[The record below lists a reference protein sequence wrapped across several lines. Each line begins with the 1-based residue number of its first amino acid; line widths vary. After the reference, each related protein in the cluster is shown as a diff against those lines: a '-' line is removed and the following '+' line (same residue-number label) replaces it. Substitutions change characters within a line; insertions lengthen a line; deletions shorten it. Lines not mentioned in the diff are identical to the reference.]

1 MYLPLRPLSSVH
13 SWRYPVLGPVIL
25 AASRSDKMR
34 RFVSAAPGTKQVVD
48 RFIAGESVDQVVP
61 IVQDAADK
69 GLEVTLDVVGEDI
82 TTPAQAEAARDAY
95 LELIERLK
103 VLDLG
108 PRAEMSVKLSMFGQ
122 SLPSPAATLNGEPSG
137 LAPTFPG
144 GHELALANVR
154 PVVEAAAAIGTT
166 VTLDAEDHTTLD
178 SMFAIHEELRK
189 DFPQTGC
196 VIQSYLF
203 RTEDDARR
211 LAAAGSR
218 VRIVKGAYK
227 EPASVAYQ
235 DKAEIDKAY
244 VRITKI
250 LMAGEGYPMIGSH
263 DPRLIAIAQE
273 LGRQY
278 GRKLD
283 EYEFQMLYGIRSDE
297 HIRLA
302 AEGHR
307 MRVYTAYGTDWYGY
321 FMRRLA
327 EKPANLLFFGRSV
340 LTKG

>member
-1 MYLPLRPLSSVH
+1 M
-13 SWRYPVLGPVIL
+13 LGPVIL

-34 RFVSAAPGTKQVVD
+34 RIVSAAPVTKPVVN
-48 RFIAGESVDQVVP
+48 RFIPGETVDQVIP
-61 IVQDAADK
+61 IVEELTRD

-82 TTPAQAEAARDAY
+82 TEVEQSHAARDAY
-95 LELIERLK
+95 LLLIERLAE
-103 VLDLG
+103 LG
-108 PRAEMSVKLSMFGQ
+108 LGEKAEMSVKLSMFGQ
-122 SLPSPAATLNGEPSG
+122 ALE
-137 LAPTFPG
+137 G

-196 VIQSYLF
+196 VIQAYLF
-203 RTEDDARR
+203 RTEADARR
-211 LAAAGSR
+211 LAANGSR

-227 EPASVAYQ
+227 EPAEVAYL

-244 VRITKI
+244 VRILKI
-250 LMAGEGYPMIGSH
+250 LMDGEGYPMIGSH
-263 DPRLIAIAQE
+263 DPRLIAIGQE
-273 LGRQY
+273 LARKA

-283 EYEFQMLYGIRSDE
+283 EYEFQMLYGIRSEE
-297 HIRLA
+297 HLRLA

-327 EKPANLLFFGRSV
+327 EKPANLLFFVRSMI
-340 LTKG
+340 TKN

>member
-1 MYLPLRPLSSVH
+1 M
-13 SWRYPVLGPVIL
+13 LGPVIL

-34 RFVSAAPGTKQVVD
+34 RFVSAAPGTKQVVA
-48 RFIAGESVDQVVP
+48 RFIAGESVGDVVP
-61 IVQDAADK
+61 IVQELSDR

-82 TTPAQAEAARDAY
+82 TTVEQSYAARDAY
-95 LELIERLK
+95 LELIGRLK
-103 VLDLG
+103 ELG
-108 PRAEMSVKLSMFGQ
+108 LGERAEMSVKLSMFGQ
-122 SLPSPAATLNGEPSG
+122 SLE
-137 LAPTFPG
+137 G

-154 PVVEAAAAIGTT
+154 PVVEAAAEIGTT

-189 DFPQTGC
+189 THPQTGC
-196 VIQSYLF
+196 VIQAYLF

-211 LAAAGSR
+211 LAANGSR

-227 EPASVAYQ
+227 EPASVAIQ
-235 DKAEIDKAY
+235 DKPEIDKAY
-244 VRITKI
+244 VRIMKI
-250 LMAGEGYPMIGSH
+250 LMDGEGYPMIGSH
-263 DPRLIAIAQE
+263 DPRLISIGQE
-273 LGRQY
+273 LARRA

-283 EYEFQMLYGIRSDE
+283 EYEFQMLYGIRSE
-297 HIRLA
+297 EQHRLA

-327 EKPANLLFFGRSV
+327 EKPANLLFFVRSI

>member
-1 MYLPLRPLSSVH
+1 M
-13 SWRYPVLGPVIL
+13 LGPVIL
-25 AASRSDKMR
+25 AASRSDRMR
-34 RFVSAAPGTKQVVD
+34 RLVSAAPVTKQVVD
-48 RFIAGESVDQVVP
+48 RFIAGEGVDDVVP
-61 IVQDAADK
+61 VIRELTGQ
-69 GLEVTLDVVGEDI
+69 GLELTMDVVGEDI
-82 TTPAQAEAARDAY
+82 TNPAQAAAARDAY
-95 LELIERLK
+95 LELIDRLK
-103 VLDLG
+103 PLELG
-108 PRAEMSVKLSMFGQ
+108 TRAEMSVKLSMFGQ
-122 SLPSPAATLNGEPSG
+122 ALED
-137 LAPTFPG
+137 
-144 GHELALANVR
+144 GHELAFKNVR

-196 VIQSYLF
+196 VIQAYLF
-203 RTEDDARR
+203 RTEADARR
-211 LAAAGSR
+211 LAANGSR
-218 VRIVKGAYK
+218 VRLVKGAYK

-244 VRITKI
+244 VRVLKI
-250 LMAGEGYPMIGSH
+250 LMEGDGYPMIGSH
-263 DPRLIAIAQE
+263 DPRLIAIGQE
-273 LGRQY
+273 LAHRA

-283 EYEFQMLYGIRSDE
+283 EYEFQMLYGIRTEE
-297 HIRLA
+297 HLRLA

-327 EKPANLLFFGRSV
+327 EKPANLRFFARSM

>member
-1 MYLPLRPLSSVH
+1 M
-13 SWRYPVLGPVIL
+13 LGPVIL

-34 RFVSAAPGTKQVVD
+34 RIVSAAPVTKPVVT
-48 RFIAGESVDQVVP
+48 RFIPGETVDQVIP
-61 IVQDAADK
+61 IVEELTRK

-82 TTPAQAEAARDAY
+82 TTVDQSYAARDAY
-95 LELIERLK
+95 LRLVERLA
-103 VLDLG
+103 VLGLG
-108 PRAEMSVKLSMFGQ
+108 ETVEMSVKLSMFGQ
-122 SLPSPAATLNGEPSG
+122 SLE
-137 LAPTFPG
+137 G

-178 SMFAIHEELRK
+178 SMFAIHEELRR

-196 VIQSYLF
+196 VIQAYLF
-203 RTEDDARR
+203 RTEADARR

-227 EPASVAYQ
+227 EPAEVAYL
-235 DKAEIDKAY
+235 DKAEIDRAY
-244 VRITKI
+244 VRIMKI
-250 LMAGEGYPMIGSH
+250 LMEGEGYPMIGSH

-273 LGRQY
+273 LARQA

-283 EYEFQMLYGIRSDE
+283 EYEFQMLYGIRGEE
-297 HIRLA
+297 HLRLA

-327 EKPANLLFFGRSV
+327 EKPANLLFFLRSMI
-340 LTKG
+340 TKN

>member
-1 MYLPLRPLSSVH
+1 M
-13 SWRYPVLGPVIL
+13 LGPVIL

-48 RFIAGESVDQVVP
+48 RFIAGETVDHVIP
-61 IVQDAADK
+61 IVQDITGR

-82 TTPAQAEAARDAY
+82 TTVEQSHAARDAY
-95 LELIERLK
+95 LELVGRLK
-103 VLDLG
+103 ELG
-108 PRAEMSVKLSMFGQ
+108 LGERAEMSVKLSMFGQ
-122 SLPSPAATLNGEPSG
+122 ALE
-137 LAPTFPG
+137 G

-154 PVVEAAAAIGTT
+154 PVVAAAAEIGTT

-196 VIQSYLF
+196 VIQAYLF

-211 LAAAGSR
+211 LAANGSR

-227 EPASVAYQ
+227 EPASVALQ
-235 DKAEIDKAY
+235 DKPEIDKAY
-244 VRITKI
+244 VRIMKI
-250 LMAGEGYPMIGSH
+250 LMEGEGYPMIGSH
-263 DPRLIAIAQE
+263 DPRLISIGQE
-273 LGRQY
+273 LARRA

-283 EYEFQMLYGIRSDE
+283 EYEFQMLYGIRSE
-297 HIRLA
+297 EQNRLA

-327 EKPANLLFFGRSV
+327 EKPANLLFFARSI

>member
-1 MYLPLRPLSSVH
+1 M
-13 SWRYPVLGPVIL
+13 LGPVIL

-34 RFVSAAPGTKQVVD
+34 RIVSAAPVTKPVVN
-48 RFIAGESVDQVVP
+48 RFIPGETVDQVIP
-61 IVQDAADK
+61 IVEDLTQA

-82 TTPAQAEAARDAY
+82 TEVEQSYAARDAY
-95 LELIERLK
+95 LQLIERLAE
-103 VLDLG
+103 LG
-108 PRAEMSVKLSMFGQ
+108 LGEKAEMSVKLSMFGQ
-122 SLPSPAATLNGEPSG
+122 ALE
-137 LAPTFPG
+137 G

-196 VIQSYLF
+196 VIQAYLF
-203 RTEDDARR
+203 RTEADARR
-211 LAAAGSR
+211 LAANGSR

-227 EPASVAYQ
+227 EPAEVAYQ

-244 VRITKI
+244 VRILKI
-250 LMAGEGYPMIGSH
+250 LMDGEGYPMIGSH
-263 DPRLIAIAQE
+263 DPRLIAIGQE
-273 LGRQY
+273 LARKA

-283 EYEFQMLYGIRSDE
+283 EYEFQMLYGIRSEE
-297 HIRLA
+297 HLRLA

-327 EKPANLLFFGRSV
+327 EKPANLLFFVRSMI
-340 LTKG
+340 TKN

>member
-1 MYLPLRPLSSVH
+1 M
-13 SWRYPVLGPVIL
+13 LGPVIL
-25 AASRSDKMR
+25 AASRSDRMR
-34 RFVSAAPGTKQVVD
+34 RFVSAAPGTKQVVA
-48 RFIAGESVDQVVP
+48 RFIAGESVEQVVP
-61 IVQDAADK
+61 VVRQAAAN
-69 GLEVTLDVVGEDI
+69 GLDVTLDVVGEDI
-82 TTPAQAEAARDAY
+82 TTREQAAAARDAY
-95 LELIERLK
+95 LELIEHLK
-103 VLDLG
+103 GLG
-108 PRAEMSVKLSMFGQ
+108 LGTGAEMSVKLSMFGQ
-122 SLPSPAATLNGEPSG
+122 ALD
-137 LAPTFPG
+137 G

-189 DFPQTGC
+189 DFPETGC
-196 VIQSYLF
+196 VIQAYLF
-203 RTEDDARR
+203 RTEADARR

-227 EPASVAYQ
+227 EPAEVAYQ

-244 VRITKI
+244 VRVLRI
-250 LMAGEGYPMIGSH
+250 LMEGDGYPMIGSH
-263 DPRLIAIAQE
+263 DPRLISIAQE
-273 LGRQY
+273 LARRA

-283 EYEFQMLYGIRSDE
+283 EYEFQMLYGIRGEE
-297 HIRLA
+297 HLRLA

-327 EKPANLLFFGRSV
+327 EKPANLLFFIRSV
-340 LTKG
+340 ITHD

>member
-1 MYLPLRPLSSVH
+1 M
-13 SWRYPVLGPVIL
+13 LGPAIL

-34 RFVSAAPGTKQVVD
+34 RIVSAAPVTKPVVN
-48 RFIAGESVDQVVP
+48 RFIPGETVDQVIP
-61 IVQDAADK
+61 IVEELTRK

-82 TTPAQAEAARDAY
+82 TAVEQSHAARDAY

-103 VLDLG
+103 ELELG
-108 PRAEMSVKLSMFGQ
+108 ESVEMSVKLSMFGQ
-122 SLPSPAATLNGEPSG
+122 ALE
-137 LAPTFPG
+137 G

-178 SMFAIHEELRK
+178 SMFAIHEELRR

-196 VIQSYLF
+196 VIQAYLF
-203 RTEDDARR
+203 RTEADARR

-227 EPASVAYQ
+227 EPAEVAYQ

-244 VRITKI
+244 VRIMRI
-250 LMAGEGYPMIGSH
+250 LMEGEGYPMIGSH
-263 DPRLIAIAQE
+263 DPRLISIAQE
-273 LGRQY
+273 LARQA

-283 EYEFQMLYGIRSDE
+283 EYEFQMLYGIRSEE
-297 HIRLA
+297 HLRLA
-302 AEGHR
+302 SEGHR

-327 EKPANLLFFGRSV
+327 EKPANLLFFLRSMI
-340 LTKG
+340 TKN

>member
-1 MYLPLRPLSSVH
+1 M
-13 SWRYPVLGPVIL
+13 LGPVIL

-34 RFVSAAPGTKQVVD
+34 RIVSAAPVTKPVVN
-48 RFIAGESVDQVVP
+48 RFIPGETVDQVIP
-61 IVQDAADK
+61 IVEELTQA

-82 TTPAQAEAARDAY
+82 TEVAQSYAARDAY
-95 LELIERLK
+95 LRLIERLAE
-103 VLDLG
+103 LG
-108 PRAEMSVKLSMFGQ
+108 LGEKAEMSVKLSMFGQ
-122 SLPSPAATLNGEPSG
+122 ALE
-137 LAPTFPG
+137 G

-178 SMFAIHEELRK
+178 SMFAIHEELRR

-196 VIQSYLF
+196 VIQAYLF
-203 RTEDDARR
+203 RTEADARR

-227 EPASVAYQ
+227 EPAEVAYQ

-244 VRITKI
+244 VRIMKI
-250 LMAGEGYPMIGSH
+250 LMEGEGYPMIGSH
-263 DPRLIAIAQE
+263 DPRLIAIGQE
-273 LGRQY
+273 LARQA

-283 EYEFQMLYGIRSDE
+283 EYEFQMLYGIRSEE
-297 HIRLA
+297 HLRLA

-327 EKPANLLFFGRSV
+327 EKPANLLFFLRSMI
-340 LTKG
+340 TKN

>member
-1 MYLPLRPLSSVH
+1 M
-13 SWRYPVLGPVIL
+13 LGPVIL

-34 RFVSAAPGTKQVVD
+34 RIVSAAPVTKPVVT
-48 RFIAGESVDQVVP
+48 RFIPGETVDQVIP
-61 IVQDAADK
+61 IVEDLTRK

-82 TTPAQAEAARDAY
+82 TTVEQSYAARDAY
-95 LELIERLK
+95 LELIEHLK
-103 VLDLG
+103 ALG
-108 PRAEMSVKLSMFGQ
+108 LGETVEMSVKLSMFGQ
-122 SLPSPAATLNGEPSG
+122 ALE
-137 LAPTFPG
+137 G

-166 VTLDAEDHTTLD
+166 ITLDAEDHTTLD
-178 SMFAIHEELRK
+178 SMFAIHEELRR

-196 VIQSYLF
+196 VIQAYLF
-203 RTEDDARR
+203 RTEADARR
-211 LAAAGSR
+211 LADAGSR

-227 EPASVAYQ
+227 EPAEVAYL

-244 VRITKI
+244 VRIMKI
-250 LMAGEGYPMIGSH
+250 LMDGDGYPMIGSH

-273 LGRQY
+273 LARQA

-283 EYEFQMLYGIRSDE
+283 EYEFQMLYGIRSEE
-297 HIRLA
+297 HLRLA

-327 EKPANLLFFGRSV
+327 EKPANLLFFLRSMI
-340 LTKG
+340 TKN

>member
-1 MYLPLRPLSSVH
+1 M
-13 SWRYPVLGPVIL
+13 LGPAIL

-34 RFVSAAPGTKQVVD
+34 RIVSAAPVTRPVVN
-48 RFIAGESVDQVVP
+48 RFIPGETVDQVIP
-61 IVQDAADK
+61 IVVDLTRK

-82 TTPAQAEAARDAY
+82 TTVEQSHAARDAY
-95 LELIERLK
+95 LQLIEHLAE
-103 VLDLG
+103 LG
-108 PRAEMSVKLSMFGQ
+108 LGETAEMSVKLSMFGQ
-122 SLPSPAATLNGEPSG
+122 CLEN
-137 LAPTFPG
+137 

-178 SMFAIHEELRK
+178 SMFAIHEELRR

-196 VIQSYLF
+196 VIQAYLF
-203 RTEDDARR
+203 RTEADARR

-227 EPASVAYQ
+227 EPAEVAYL
-235 DKAEIDKAY
+235 DKGEIDRAY
-244 VRITKI
+244 VRVLKI
-250 LMAGEGYPMIGSH
+250 LMDGAGYPMIGSH
-263 DPRLIAIAQE
+263 DPRLIAITQE
-273 LGRQY
+273 LARKA

-283 EYEFQMLYGIRSDE
+283 EYEFQMLYGIRSEE
-297 HIRLA
+297 HLRLA

-327 EKPANLLFFGRSV
+327 EKPANLLFFVRSMI
-340 LTKG
+340 TKN

>member
-1 MYLPLRPLSSVH
+1 M
-13 SWRYPVLGPVIL
+13 LGPVIL
-25 AASRSDKMR
+25 AASRSDRMR
-34 RFVSAAPGTKQVVD
+34 RFVSAAPGTKQVVA
-48 RFIAGESVDQVVP
+48 RFIAGESVDQVIPV
-61 IVQDAADK
+61 VQDAVAK

-82 TTPAQAEAARDAY
+82 TTREQAYAARDAY
-95 LELIERLK
+95 LELIEHLEA
-103 VLDLG
+103 LDLG
-108 PRAEMSVKLSMFGQ
+108 TTAEMSIKLSMFGQ
-122 SLPSPAATLNGEPSG
+122 ALD
-137 LAPTFPG
+137 G

-196 VIQSYLF
+196 VIQAYLF
-203 RTEDDARR
+203 RTEADARR
-211 LAAAGSR
+211 LAASGSR
-218 VRIVKGAYK
+218 VRLVKGAYK
-227 EPASVAYQ
+227 EPAEVAYQ
-235 DKAEIDKAY
+235 QKAEVDKAY
-244 VRITKI
+244 VRVLRI
-250 LMAGEGYPMIGSH
+250 LMEGDGYPMIGSH
-263 DPRLIAIAQE
+263 DPRLISIAQE
-273 LGRQY
+273 LARKA

-283 EYEFQMLYGIRSDE
+283 EYEFQMLYGIRGEE
-297 HIRLA
+297 HLRLA

-327 EKPANLLFFGRSV
+327 EKPANLLFFARSI

>member
-1 MYLPLRPLSSVH
+1 M
-13 SWRYPVLGPVIL
+13 LGPVIL
-25 AASRSDKMR
+25 AASRSDRMR
-34 RFVSAAPGTKQVVD
+34 RFVSAAPGTKQVVA
-48 RFIAGESVDQVVP
+48 RFIAGESVDQVIPV
-61 IVQDAADK
+61 VQDAVAK

-82 TTPAQAEAARDAY
+82 TTREQAFAARDAY
-95 LELIERLK
+95 LELIAHLK
-103 VLDLG
+103 ELDLG
-108 PRAEMSVKLSMFGQ
+108 TKAEMSVKLSMFGQ
-122 SLPSPAATLNGEPSG
+122 ALED
-137 LAPTFPG
+137 

-196 VIQSYLF
+196 VIQAYLY
-203 RTEDDARR
+203 RTEADARR
-211 LAAAGSR
+211 LAASGSR
-218 VRIVKGAYK
+218 VRLVKGAYK
-227 EPASVAYQ
+227 EPAEVAYQ
-235 DKAEIDKAY
+235 DKAETDKAY
-244 VRITKI
+244 VRVLRV
-250 LMAGEGYPMIGSH
+250 LMEGEGYPMIGSH
-263 DPRLIAIAQE
+263 DPRLISIAQE
-273 LGRQY
+273 LARKA

-283 EYEFQMLYGIRSDE
+283 EYEFQMLYGIRSEE
-297 HIRLA
+297 HLRLA

-327 EKPANLLFFGRSV
+327 EKPANLLFFARSI

>member
-1 MYLPLRPLSSVH
+1 M
-13 SWRYPVLGPVIL
+13 LGPVIL

-34 RFVSAAPGTKQVVD
+34 RFVSAAPGTKQVVA

-61 IVQDAADK
+61 IIVDAADK

-82 TTPAQAEAARDAY
+82 TTVEQSHAARDAY
-95 LELIERLK
+95 LELIDRLK
-103 VLDLG
+103 DLG
-108 PRAEMSVKLSMFGQ
+108 LGTKAEMSVKLSMFGQ
-122 SLPSPAATLNGEPSG
+122 SLE
-137 LAPTFPG
+137 G

-178 SMFAIHEELRK
+178 STFAIHDALRE

-196 VIQSYLF
+196 VIQAYLF
-203 RTEDDARR
+203 RTEADARR
-211 LAAAGSR
+211 LAANGSR

-227 EPASVAYQ
+227 EPAEVAYQ

-244 VRITKI
+244 VRVLRI
-250 LMAGEGYPMIGSH
+250 LMEGGGYPMIGSH
-263 DPRLIAIAQE
+263 DPRLISIAQE
-273 LGRQY
+273 LARRA

-297 HIRLA
+297 HLRLA

-327 EKPANLLFFGRSV
+327 EKPANLLFFARSI
-340 LTKG
+340 LTKD

>member
-1 MYLPLRPLSSVH
+1 M
-13 SWRYPVLGPVIL
+13 LGPVIL

-34 RFVSAAPGTKQVVD
+34 RIVSAAPVTKPVVN
-48 RFIAGESVDQVVP
+48 RFIPGETVDQVIP
-61 IVQDAADK
+61 IVEDLTRA

-82 TTPAQAEAARDAY
+82 TEVEQSYAARDAY
-95 LELIERLK
+95 LRLVERLAE
-103 VLDLG
+103 LG
-108 PRAEMSVKLSMFGQ
+108 LGEKAEMSVKLSMFGQ
-122 SLPSPAATLNGEPSG
+122 ALE
-137 LAPTFPG
+137 G

-196 VIQSYLF
+196 VIQAYLF
-203 RTEDDARR
+203 RTEADARR
-211 LAAAGSR
+211 LAADGSR

-227 EPASVAYQ
+227 EPAEVAYQ

-244 VRITKI
+244 VRILKT
-250 LMAGEGYPMIGSH
+250 LMDGEGYPMIGSH
-263 DPRLIAIAQE
+263 DPRLIAIGQE
-273 LGRQY
+273 LARKA

-283 EYEFQMLYGIRSDE
+283 EYEFQMLYGIRSEE
-297 HIRLA
+297 HLRLA

-327 EKPANLLFFGRSV
+327 EKPANLLFFVRSMI
-340 LTKG
+340 TKN

>member
-1 MYLPLRPLSSVH
+1 MLAPL
-13 SWRYPVLGPVIL
+13 IL

-34 RFVSAAPGTKQVVD
+34 AFVSAAPGTKQVVD
-48 RFIAGESVDQVVP
+48 RFIAGESVDDVVP
-61 IVQDAADK
+61 VIEDAAAK

-82 TTPAQAEAARDAY
+82 TTVEQSHAARDAY
-95 LELIERLK
+95 LELIGRLK
-103 VLDLG
+103 DLG
-108 PRAEMSVKLSMFGQ
+108 LGARAEMSVKLSMFGQ
-122 SLPSPAATLNGEPSG
+122 ALE
-137 LAPTFPG
+137 G

-154 PVVEAAAAIGTT
+154 PVVEAAAEIGTT

-196 VIQSYLF
+196 VIQAYLF

-211 LAAAGSR
+211 LAGNGSR

-227 EPASVAYQ
+227 EPAEVAYQ

-244 VRITKI
+244 VRIMRI
-250 LMAGEGYPMIGSH
+250 LMEGDGYPMIGSH
-263 DPRLIAIAQE
+263 DPRLISIAQE
-273 LGRQY
+273 LGRRA

-283 EYEFQMLYGIRSDE
+283 EYEFQMLYGIRSEE
-297 HIRLA
+297 HLRLA

-327 EKPANLLFFGRSV
+327 EKPANLLFFARSV
-340 LTKG
+340 LTKD